1 MPLNA
6 AFIRKLTIPAE
17 LKEQYPVSA
26 ADREIIDTRVQ
37 AIRALFSKEG
47 SLERTNDSRFVLV
60 IGPCSADREDAV
72 LDYMDRLARLQERV
86 ADKLFFI
93 PRVYTTK
100 PRTTGMGYKGLLHQP
115 DPHAEADVF
124 KGVIAVRQLHMRVI
138 HETGFVCAD
147 EMLYPSYVKYI
158 DDLLGYAAVGARS
171 VENQE
176 HRLSASA
183 FDVPVGMKNPL
194 SGNIESMVNAVI
206 AASHAHEFMYR
217 GWETH
222 SYGNPFAHC
231 VLRGYSDAQGNMHA
245 NCSSD
250 DLLRLNECYQQ
261 KIAKGENLVPLAVVD
276 VNHANSGRNPLVQI
290 DNALDVLKSRAAH
303 PEIAAM
309 VRGLMIESYLEEGC
323 QTEEG
328 SAYGKSITDPC
339 LGWENTERLVLQL
352 ADLL

>member
-6 AFIRKLTIPAE
+6 DFIRKLTIPAE
-17 LKEQYPVSA
+17 LKKEYPVSA
-26 ADREIIDTRVQ
+26 ADQEAINARVQ
-37 AIRALFSKEG
+37 TIRALFSAE
-47 SLERTNDSRFVLV
+47 DSKQRAGDHRLVLV

-72 LDYMDRLARLQERV
+72 LEYMDRLAALQERV

-115 DPHAEADVF
+115 DPHAQADIF
-124 KGVIAVRQLHMRVI
+124 NGVIAVRQLHMRVI
-138 HETGFVCAD
+138 RETGFVCAD
-147 EMLYPSYVKYI
+147 EMLYPSCMKYI

-176 HRLSASA
+176 HRLLASA

-194 SGNIESMVNAVI
+194 SGSMDSMVNAVV
-206 AASHAHEFMYR
+206 AAAHPHEFMYR

-222 SYGNPFAHC
+222 SHGNPYAHC
-231 VLRGYSDAQGNMHA
+231 VLRGYTDAQGA
-245 NCSSD
+245 LRSNCTAD
-250 DLLRLNECYQQ
+250 DLLRLHACYQQ
-261 KIAKGENLVPLAVVD
+261 KMDAGEALVPLAIVD
-276 VNHANSGRNPLVQI
+276 VNHANSDRNPLAQT
-290 DNALDVLKSRAAH
+290 DNALGVMNARKAH
-303 PEIAAM
+303 PELSTM

-328 SAYGKSITDPC
+328 TVYGKSITDPC
-339 LGWENTERLVLQL
+339 LGWESTERLVLQL
-352 ADLL
+352 ADLA